1 MDPLNVMARTDH
13 GVVRTVEVV
22 LRSVAAGFALGETA
36 LAAAEPYLTTTGPL
50 MITAVRA
57 AGEVGVAGVGAVA
70 TCLVFTTALVSMGTG
85 LLLGSMVMRQMG
97 REGGGVARAKGAEIA
112 GGVTITVGAVATGT
126 LLGAL
131 PVWGHFL
138 VQCIMVLLVYPY
150 TYVNEMTAVL
160 SVIFSTLYL
169 SVVLGRMGVI
179 TGLFTM
185 GIAASSLC
193 ALLKTVSDRRTQQRA
208 EGNSKWS
215 ERLLLYSVVVAIV
228 GFPMGVG
235 AGGTDGSGSE
245 VTVML
250 GSVLWVGTLAA
261 GLLGAALGT
270 VAVVS
275 LGPEGAA
282 RVAVGAAVTS
292 SCALRLILPVCS
304 LLGLGGSIGAL
315 LGGATAAGVSLGAAS
330 VAAGPE
336 FRTRETTLVVLGSVA
351 VGAVLGFWG
360 LALGTV
366 TLGPAEL
373 ITVTFVAV
381 WAFILGAPKS
391 PFHTQIKLRDEVLTG
406 ASLIGGI
413 GIEAVTAAAAPLGA
427 GALGTAALGTAA
439 LGRLGTVGVLVAVV
453 VALGKTSCGMGA

>member
-1 MDPLNVMARTDH
+1 MAGTDQ
-13 GVVRTVEVV
+13 GVVGMVEVV
-22 LRSVAAGFALGETA
+22 LRSVAAGFAIGDTA

-50 MITAVRA
+50 MITAARA

-85 LLLGSMVMRQMG
+85 LLLASMVMRLMG
-97 REGGGVARAKGAEIA
+97 REGGGGARAKAAEIA
-112 GGVTITVGAVATGT
+112 GGVTITVGAVVTGT
-126 LLGAL
+126 LVGAL

-138 VQCIMVLLVYPY
+138 VQCVMVLLVYPY

-160 SVIFSTLYL
+160 SVFFSTLYL
-169 SVVLGRMGVI
+169 SVAMGRLGVI

-185 GIAASSLC
+185 AIAISSLC
-193 ALLKTVSDRRTQQRA
+193 VLLKALSERRIQQRA

-228 GFPMGVG
+228 GFPMGTG
-235 AGGTDGSGSE
+235 DTGGTGSE

-282 RVAVGAAVTS
+282 RVAVGAAVAS
-292 SCALRLILPVCS
+292 SCTLRLILPVCA
-304 LLGLGGSIGAL
+304 LLGSGGSIGGL

-330 VAAGPE
+330 VAAGSE
-336 FRTRETTLVVLGSVA
+336 FRTRATTLVVLGSVA

-366 TLGPAEL
+366 ILGPAEM

-381 WAFILGAPKS
+381 GAFILGAPKS
-391 PFHTQIKLRDEVLTG
+391 PFHTQIKLRGEVLTG
-406 ASLIGGI
+406 TRLIGGI
-413 GIEAVTAAAAPLGA
+413 GMETVTAAAAPLGA

-439 LGRLGTVGVLVAVV
+439 LGRLGTVGVLVAAV
-453 VALGKTSCGMGA
+453 VALGKTTCGLGA

>member
-1 MDPLNVMARTDH
+1 MAGTDQ
-13 GVVRTVEVV
+13 GVVGMVEVV
-22 LRSVAAGFALGETA
+22 LRSVAAGFAIGGTA

-50 MITAVRA
+50 MITAARA

-85 LLLGSMVMRQMG
+85 LLLASMVMRLMG
-97 REGGGVARAKGAEIA
+97 REGGARAKAAEIA
-112 GGVTITVGAVATGT
+112 GGVTITVGAVVTGT
-126 LLGAL
+126 LVGAL

-138 VQCIMVLLVYPY
+138 VQCVMVLLVYPY

-160 SVIFSTLYL
+160 SVFFSTLYL
-169 SVVLGRMGVI
+169 SVAMGRLGVI

-185 GIAASSLC
+185 AIAISSLC
-193 ALLKTVSDRRTQQRA
+193 VLLKALSERRIQQRA

-228 GFPMGVG
+228 GFPMGTG
-235 AGGTDGSGSE
+235 DTGGTGSE

-282 RVAVGAAVTS
+282 RVAVGAAVAS
-292 SCALRLILPVCS
+292 SCTLRLILPVCA
-304 LLGLGGSIGAL
+304 LLGSGGSIGGL

-330 VAAGPE
+330 VAAGSE
-336 FRTRETTLVVLGSVA
+336 FRTRATTLVVLGSVA

-366 TLGPAEL
+366 ILGPAEI

-381 WAFILGAPKS
+381 GAFILGAPRS
-391 PFHTQIKLRDEVLTG
+391 PFHTQIKLRGEVLTG
-406 ASLIGGI
+406 TRLIGGI
-413 GIEAVTAAAAPLGA
+413 GMETVTAAAAPLGA

-439 LGRLGTVGVLVAVV
+439 LGRLGTVGVLVAAV
-453 VALGKTSCGMGA
+453 VALGKTTCGLGA